1 MNASSSFVIAISGGS
16 GSGKSTIVDGL
27 IERLGGE
34 VATQFHE
41 DAYYWPLSH
50 YGKNPQPQDID
61 YDSPKSKDVEM
72 LAKDLAKLK
81 GNRSIRQPVY
91 DFSKHDR
98 LNKTRILH
106 PAPIILL
113 EGIHVLSIP
122 EISKL
127 IDLSVYVD
135 TSIDLRLARR
145 IRRDVVERGRSIDG
159 VLQQYM
165 NRVRPAHYRYT
176 HPAKYSAD
184 LVIADEGSLAY
195 GKFTPSK
202 DAVDRML
209 APILDRIDKKT
220 NIKR

>member
-1 MNASSSFVIAISGGS
+1 MSTSPSFVIAISGGS

-27 IERLGGE
+27 IERLSPS

-41 DAYYWPLSH
+41 DSYYWPLSH
-50 YGKNPQPQDID
+50 YGTNPDTQDID

-72 LAKDLAKLK
+72 LARDLAALK
-81 GNRSIRQPVY
+81 ANQSVNQPIY

-98 LNKTRILH
+98 LTETRLLQ

-113 EGIHVLSIP
+113 EGIHVLTIT
-122 EISKL
+122 EISHL

-135 TSIDLRLARR
+135 TSLDLRLARR
-145 IRRDVVERGRSIDG
+145 IRRDVVERGRSIDS

-165 NRVRPAHYRYT
+165 SRVRPAHYRYT
-176 HPAKYSAD
+176 HSAKYSAD

-209 APILDRIDKKT
+209 APIIDRIQRKT
-220 NIKR
+220 NIPY

>member
-1 MNASSSFVIAISGGS
+1 MSASSSFVIAISGGS

-27 IERLGGE
+27 IERLGST

-41 DAYYWPLSH
+41 DAYYWPLAH
-50 YGKNPQPQDID
+50 YGPNPKTQDID
-61 YDSPKSKDVEM
+61 YDSPTSKDVEM
-72 LAKDLAKLK
+72 LARDLTALK
-81 GNRSIRQPVY
+81 ANQSINQPIY

-98 LNKTRILH
+98 TNQTRTVQ
-106 PAPIILL
+106 PAPIILV
-113 EGIHVLSIP
+113 EGIHVLSIS
-122 EISKL
+122 EISEI

-176 HPAKYSAD
+176 HPAKYLAD

-209 APILDRIDKKT
+209 APILDRIQKWTTIPD
-220 NIKR
+220 

>member
-1 MNASSSFVIAISGGS
+1 MRASPSFVIAISGGS
-16 GSGKSTIVDGL
+16 GSGKSTIVEGL
-27 IERLGGE
+27 IERLGAS

-41 DAYYWPLSH
+41 DSYYWPLSH
-50 YGKNPQPQDID
+50 YGSSPKPQDID

-72 LAKDLAKLK
+72 LARDLATLK
-81 GNRSIRQPVY
+81 ASQSINQPIY

-98 LNKTRILH
+98 LTETRLLR

-113 EGIHVLSIP
+113 EGIHVLSIN
-122 EISKL
+122 EISDL

-176 HPAKYSAD
+176 HPAKYMAD
-184 LVIADEGSLAY
+184 LVIADEGTLAY
-195 GKFTPSK
+195 GKFTPST

-209 APILDRIDKKT
+209 APILDRIQKRT
-220 NIKR
+220 NIPF